1 MTVRHRKRHI
11 VEGVRTREKAAS
23 GKAFYRVDTYRRKM
37 IIADICCSL
46 WCAVMSLMTLQT
58 VENVAV
64 LLRQREE

>member
-11 VEGVRTREKAAS
+11 VEVSVRKRKLLL

-46 WCAVMSLMTLQT
+46 WCAVMSLMSLQT

-64 LLRQREE
+64 LLHQREE